1 MAQITLNSTGVASN
15 GALVLQS
22 NGTTTAVTISTAQV
36 ATLEKDAVVNGLTV
50 GRGAGAVSTNTA
62 VGASALAAN
71 TTGAQN
77 TAIGIQ
83 ALQSTTS
90 GDNNTAVGRLALK
103 SNTTGASNTAVGRD
117 ALQIN
122 TTGSDNSAVGLFALF
137 NNTTGASNTALGVQ
151 ALNANTTGN
160 NNTAIGYQAG
170 YTNTTSATNAFLGAY
185 SGYAT
190 TGASNT
196 FVGISA
202 GEVVTSG
209 AKNTILGRYSG
220 NQGGLDIRTASNYI
234 VLSDGDGNP
243 RLWVTNG
250 PFLFCPA
257 VYADTAAA
265 SANVGVLSTG
275 EIFRTT
281 SSLKY
286 KKNVATTAHGL
297 DDVMKLRAVT
307 YQSNRADENG
317 IVYGGLIAEEVH
329 AAGLTEFV
337 QYAEDGSPDAL
348 HYANMVSLAF
358 KAIQELKAEF
368 DAYKE
373 AHP

>member
-1 MAQITLNSTGVASN
+1 VGYVSSYSNTTGTN
-15 GALVLQS
+15 LVS
-22 NGTTTAVTISTAQV
+22 
-36 ATLEKDAVVNGLTV
+36 V
-50 GRGAGAVSTNTA
+50 GRYSLYGNTTGTNNTA
-62 VGASALAAN
+62 IGHGSSEAN
-71 TTGAQN
+71 TTGSAN
-77 TAIGIQ
+77 TALGS
-83 ALQSTTS
+83 QSLYSNTTAS
-90 GDNNTAVGRLALK
+90 NNTAVGYQALY
-103 SNTTGASNTAVGRD
+103 SNTTAPG
-117 ALQIN
+117 
-122 TTGSDNSAVGLFALF
+122 
-137 NNTTGASNTALGVQ
+137 
-151 ALNANTTGN
+151 
-160 NNTAIGYQAG
+160 NTAIGYQAG
-170 YTNTTSATNAFLGAY
+170 DAI
-185 SGYAT
+185 T
-190 TGASNT
+190 TGEYNTLLGFGAGGALTTGTLNT
-196 FVGISA
+196 FVGVGFTSP
-202 GEVVTSG
+202 SG
-209 AKNTILGRYSG
+209 ALVTTGSKNTILGGYNG